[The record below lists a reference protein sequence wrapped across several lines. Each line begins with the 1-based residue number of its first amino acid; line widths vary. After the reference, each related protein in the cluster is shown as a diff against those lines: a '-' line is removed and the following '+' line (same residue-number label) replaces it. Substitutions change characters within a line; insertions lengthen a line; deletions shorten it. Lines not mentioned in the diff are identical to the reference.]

1 MNLRIVFLILP
12 FLLNACSVADYDPHV
27 SATANQVATRSYQT
41 RQFEAVE
48 YQVLMRAVISTLQD
62 YHFRI
67 RELDAGLGVLTAYQV
82 TAYDGQAHIGG
93 RTELTVFLRQQEQG
107 RITLRIN
114 MSTGPQAENQ
124 PELYQQ
130 FFNALG
136 KTLHQQGNV

>member
-1 MNLRIVFLILP
+1 MNPRIFIIMIPL
-12 FLLNACSVADYDPHV
+12 LLNACSVADYDPHV

-48 YQVLMRAVISTLQD
+48 YQALMHAVISTLQD

-82 TAYDGQAHIGG
+82 TAYDSQAHIGG
-93 RTELTVFLRQQEQG
+93 RTELTVFVRQQEQG
-107 RITLRIN
+107 RITVRVN
-114 MSTGPQAENQ
+114 MSTGPQVENQ

-130 FFNALG
+130 FFAAVS
-136 KTLHQQGNV
+136 KTLHQQGKV

>member
-41 RQFEAVE
+41 RQYEEVE

-67 RELDAGLGVLTAYQV
+67 R
-82 TAYDGQAHIGG
+82 
-93 RTELTVFLRQQEQG
+93 
-107 RITLRIN
+107 
-114 MSTGPQAENQ
+114 
-124 PELYQQ
+124 
-130 FFNALG
+130 
-136 KTLHQQGNV
+136 